1 MLRGS
6 VAGERRE
13 RGRPALG
20 LALQV
25 LEAPDRTGAQRGGLV
40 RDGGFAR
47 AFDPRDPAIER
58 RDQLPQLLCEPPPC
72 YRHRPAPLRAP
83 RVRASFQISP
93 QLPQRQ

>member
-13 RGRPALG
+13 RRRPALV
-20 LALQV
+20 LALEG
-25 LEAPDRTGAQRGGLV
+25 LEASDGTGAQRRGLAS
-40 RDGGFAR
+40 DGGFAR

-58 RDQLPQLLCEPPPC
+58 RDQLPQLLREPPPC
-72 YRHRPAPLRAP
+72 YRHRPAPPRAP

-93 QLPQRQ
+93 QLPHRQ

>member
-13 RGRPALG
+13 RRRPALI
-20 LALQV
+20 LALHV
-25 LEAPDRTGAQRGGLV
+25 VEAHDGSGAQRSGLA

-47 AFDPRDPAIER
+47 ALDSRDPAIER
-58 RDQLPQLLCEPPPC
+58 RDQLPQLLCEAPPG
-72 YRHRPAPLRAP
+72 YRHRPAPPRAP